1 MEGKIVAVCIS
12 EAKGERKRPVPWIT
26 LQRDHGVCGD
36 AHAGDWHRQVSLLA
50 SESIDKMRALGL
62 NVTAGDFA
70 ENITTSGINLVAL
83 PVGSRLKIGA
93 ALLEVTQIG
102 KECHTRCAIYHQ
114 AGDCVMPKEG
124 IFARV
129 LHGGVIKPEDRITL
143 VAPETPLVKGRK
155 GRPRGKYKLPLKPY
169 VVSMRISDDEM
180 QHIQELMQMT
190 NKAASELMRDA
201 FKLFKAEI
209 ARTLTAEA
217 A

>member
-12 EAKGERKRPVPWIT
+12 EAKGERKRPVPWIA
-26 LQRDHGVCGD
+26 LKKNHGVFGD

-62 NVTAGDFA
+62 SVSAGDFA
-70 ENITTSGINLVAL
+70 ENITTSGMDLVSLA
-83 PVGSRLKIGA
+83 VGSRLKIGE

-129 LHGGVIKPEDRITL
+129 LHGGEIKPEDRIYL
-143 VAPETPLVKGRK
+143 LEPELAISRK
-155 GRPRGKYKLPLKPY
+155 RKPRGKYKLPQKPY
-169 VVSMRISDDEM
+169 VVSLRISDDEM
-180 QHIQELMQMT
+180 EYIQELMQAT
-190 NKAASELMRDA
+190 NKAASELMREA
-201 FKLFKAEI
+201 FNLFKSEI
-209 ARTLTAEA
+209 MQTSGPA
-217 A
+217 AA